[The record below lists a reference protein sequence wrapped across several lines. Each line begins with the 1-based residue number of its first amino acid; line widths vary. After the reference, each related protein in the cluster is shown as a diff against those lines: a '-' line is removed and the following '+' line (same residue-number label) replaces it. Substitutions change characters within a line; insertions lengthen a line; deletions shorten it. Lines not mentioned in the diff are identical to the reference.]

1 MLAVDKRFVMNAFVA
16 VGIVLAALWPVA
28 LNLATAMNIYE
39 FMFLEYLA
47 AIPASLLLVLL
58 FKKQKGIREILG
70 NKKLLAIIALI
81 SVLNYGFQDY
91 GMLYAEHFIS
101 ASLASL
107 IFMSYPIL
115 MLIFL
120 PIINKEKVSRYQ
132 IAALGLGFL
141 GICFILTEGGASVGS
156 MNAFGVLLVIAVALA
171 TALSLS
177 LAKRYVVD
185 VQNAILF
192 FNLFSLAM
200 FSVAFLVAGAPMS
213 PLTGAEMFSVLYTG
227 IVYSVIF
234 AFLYYAALNTL
245 KTTIVTNF
253 YFLVPF
259 ITFALSYAIL
269 GNQIP
274 LYYILAAVIFSGGI
288 LIQKLDKTG
297 GTYIAKRERKSGDA
311 SLFDVTGAF
320 AETGEVTISAAIRN
334 GGRVLAMKLDGAHR
348 GIVDELARSGM
359 HSDVFTDEHK
369 AIPDESRFVRKTLGA
384 GEGEMVV
391 MKAGVADE
399 GEAFFEA
406 LSERVGESGGRQ

>member
-1 MLAVDKRFVMNAFVA
+1 M
-16 VGIVLAALWPVA
+16 
-28 LNLATAMNIYE
+28 
-39 FMFLEYLA
+39 
-47 AIPASLLLVLL
+47 
-58 FKKQKGIREILG
+58 
-70 NKKLLAIIALI
+70 
-81 SVLNYGFQDY
+81 LNYGFQDY

-227 IVYSVIF
+227 VVYSVIF

-259 ITFALSYAIL
+259 ITFALVRDTRKPDTAVL
-269 GNQIP
+269 H
-274 LYYILAAVIFSGGI
+274 LAAVIFSGGI
-288 LIQKLDKTG
+288 LIQKLDR
-297 GTYIAKRERKSGDA
+297 REAHTSPRGRESR
-311 SLFDVTGAF
+311 VTRLCS
-320 AETGEVTISAAIRN
+320 TSQ
-334 GGRVLAMKLDGAHR
+334 
-348 GIVDELARSGM
+348 ARSRRRGR
-359 HSDVFTDEHK
+359 
-369 AIPDESRFVRKTLGA
+369 SR
-384 GEGEMVV
+384 
-391 MKAGVADE
+391 
-399 GEAFFEA
+399 
-406 LSERVGESGGRQ
+406 